1 MPVTVRTGWSPA
13 SRLPTTALGSAPIPS
28 GHSAALVSSEPASR
42 LTLGREIAAVFGLFT
57 LLGFVYTY
65 PLVWYFSSGIPYVR
79 VPASGAEI
87 KWMQPGDNLQ
97 LYYWFWLMKDNLVG
111 GSRLFT
117 NPYEFDVTPVLPP
130 QRYGFYQFPLSLLF
144 VLLSPLGGA
153 VAYNGM
159 VILSFG
165 LAAGAMYLLVR
176 LYTERRGAA
185 LVAALIFA
193 LAPFRLGQLLGGH
206 SNGFLFFLVP
216 LTLYGYEMGL
226 RRRGVTFGV
235 LAGLCLV
242 SLALTDFHLLYYL
255 VLLSA
260 GYWLVRG
267 LEALD
272 LPWAGPLP
280 ALLRAA
286 RSPRSS
292 ALALAAAGVTG
303 AVSGLG
309 LARRAAPAWQ
319 ALLAVG
325 VAAMAVGA
333 LWLFSA
339 LLRLA
344 RESETAASPA
354 PAEAL
359 RRAGFTLAPLL
370 LFAFY
375 ALHAVADVPRLGRLL
390 LAVALAGVALLQL
403 PDLLGLVWRRRAR
416 LLPLARVLLPVA
428 AAILLSAGYVF
439 SLRSAVMTG
448 SFTATGGRPYALIA
462 RNAPLV
468 SDLFQARNADDERAI
483 YVGILPALLVLLG
496 LAGWRREPRA
506 RGTLLLYG
514 AGFLLALTLSLGP
527 SLDPVLP
534 LYGLLYT
541 YLPYFNYPRSPARLM
556 VVTFTALAVL
566 AGYAL
571 RRLPAGR
578 AWARTA
584 VVCVAVGIGLEYAP
598 FRAVGIT
605 LLDPGNPL
613 YRAIASEPADGRFLA
628 IPLFPGDSHQSSVY
642 EYYVTTTRARMINGY
657 NPLVSRDYVAEIFDR
672 LVNLNLGEIRAREY
686 ELLKALRVRFL
697 VVHEELFFWKVS
709 PFPGSLTVKNLR
721 ASPYLAFRGKAG
733 DRSLFEVRAA
743 PDGAAPRFALGSPI
757 GVLHEL
763 EEYGRRNGREV
774 ADPEASNGRALVV
787 EEGRDGPGYVALGL
801 APLYPTGT
809 YLAAFRL
816 KLDGPR
822 PTGTVAVIDVTAE
835 RGRQTL
841 ARRELTG
848 ADFREPG
855 AYEDFDLEWALEAP
869 GRVEFR
875 VNYRGQGRLRADR
888 IYVSFLDQRAPA
900 PAYEAEELLRQSG
913 EVRDDP
919 DASGG
924 RAVYVPAGSPEA
936 YPAMGPYRRY
946 PPGRYEAVFRVK
958 LDAAVPAT
966 GEVAVLDVSADR
978 GRRQLT
984 AHAVTAGSLS
994 PPGRYHE
1001 IRLPFTVDRPAVL
1014 EFRVLHRGRAG
1025 LWIDRVTVR
1034 PAEASP

>member
-1 MPVTVRTGWSPA
+1 MTSPPATIPGSPPPLGASGPTGGAARPPRPSA
-13 SRLPTTALGSAPIPS
+13 SRGEA
-28 GHSAALVSSEPASR
+28 
-42 LTLGREIAAVFGLFT
+42 AAVLLLFCVLGLAF
-57 LLGFVYTY
+57 TY
-65 PLVWYFSSGIPYVR
+65 PLVRDFSSGIPYVR
-79 VPASGAEI
+79 FPAPGAEV
-87 KWMQPGDNLQ
+87 KRMEPGDTLQ
-97 LYYWFWLMKDNLVG
+97 LYYWFWLMKDNLTG

-144 VLLSPLGGA
+144 VGLSPLGGA

-165 LAAGAMYLLVR
+165 LAACAMYLLVR

-216 LTLYGYEMGL
+216 VTLWCYETGL
-226 RRRGVTFGV
+226 RRRGVAFGV

-255 VLLSA
+255 VLFSA
-260 GYWLVRG
+260 GYWVTRG
-267 LEALD
+267 IEALD
-272 LPWAGPLP
+272 LPWTG
-280 ALLRAA
+280 ALSALRRAA

-292 ALALAAAGVTG
+292 ALALAAAGVAG
-303 AVSGLG
+303 AVSGLV
-309 LARRAAPAWQ
+309 LLRRAAPAWQ
-319 ALLAVG
+319 VLLAVG
-325 VAAMAVGA
+325 AAAMAVGA
-333 LWLFSA
+333 VWLVSA

-344 RESETAASPA
+344 HEPETAGSPA
-354 PAEAL
+354 PAGAL

-370 LFAFY
+370 LLAFY

-390 LAVALAGVALLQL
+390 LVVALAGVALLQL

-416 LLPLARVLLPVA
+416 LLPLVRVLLPVT

-462 RNAPLV
+462 RNAPSV
-468 SDLFQARNADDERAI
+468 SDLFHARNPDDERAI
-483 YVGILPALLVLLG
+483 YVGILPGLLALLG
-496 LAGWRREPRA
+496 LTGWRQEPRA

-534 LYGLLYT
+534 LYRLLYT

-566 AGYAL
+566 AGLAL
-571 RRLPAGR
+571 RRLPAGSR
-578 AWARTA
+578 WARAAVPAIALGTA
-584 VVCVAVGIGLEYAP
+584 LEYAP
-598 FRAVGIT
+598 FQPVGIT
-605 LLDPGNPL
+605 RLDPANPL
-613 YRAIASEPADGRFLA
+613 YGTVGREVGDGRFLA

-642 EYYVTTTRARMINGY
+642 QFYVTTTRAKMVNGY
-657 NPLVSRDYVAEIFDR
+657 NPLVSRSYVEGIFDR
-672 LVNLNLGEIRAREY
+672 LVNLNLGEIRPREY

-709 PFPGSLTVKNLR
+709 PFPGSLTVRNLQ
-721 ASPYLAFRGKAG
+721 ASPYLAFRGKVG

-743 PDGAAPRFALGSPI
+743 PEGAAPRFGLGSPV

-763 EEYGRRNGREV
+763 EEFGRRSGREV
-774 ADPEASNGRALVV
+774 GDPEASNGRALVV
-787 EEGRDGPGYVALGL
+787 QEGRDGPGYVALGL
-801 APLYPTGT
+801 APFYPTGT

-816 KLDGPR
+816 KLEGRR

-841 ARRELTG
+841 ARRELAG

-855 AYEDFDLEWALEAP
+855 AYEEFDLVWALEAP
-869 GRVEFR
+869 SRVEFR
-875 VNYRGQGRLRADR
+875 INYRGQGRLWADR
-888 IYVSFLDQRAPA
+888 VYVSFLDQRAPA

-913 EVRDDP
+913 EVRGDP

-924 RAVYVPAGSPEA
+924 LAVYVPAGSA
-936 YPAMGPYRRY
+936 DTYPAMGPYRRY
-946 PPGRYEAVFRVK
+946 PPGRYEAAFRVK

-984 AHAVTAGSLS
+984 ARAVTPGSLS

-1001 IRLPFTVDRPAVL
+1001 IRLPFSVDRAAVL

-1034 PAEASP
+1034 PVEASR